1 MGKNDCRRIPIRF
14 SYDNPEH
21 MRILDTLDDLNLDVH
36 KSKSHFIMN
45 AIAFYMDAIES
56 GNLTNA
62 AVQKQKEMEK
72 EFVTKDELEE
82 RIKQISES
90 IKTELYQDVVKFL
103 GGMMLMPV
111 ANRNNIASPSTGHD
125 GYERDIGSHV
135 EDDAT
140 KKEDDISKT
149 LGQYDSV
156 LSQVMSWSE
165 D

>member
-21 MRILDTLDDLNLDVH
+21 MRILDTLDDLNLEVH

-62 AVQKQKEMEK
+62 AVQKQREMEK
-72 EFVTKDELEE
+72 EFVTKDELDE
-82 RIKQISES
+82 RLASISGE

-103 GGMMLMPV
+103 GGMMLMP
-111 ANRNNIASPSTGHD
+111 AAYRSDFSQNRSPDNS
-125 GYERDIGSHV
+125 YERNTGTQGNADSDN
-135 EDDAT
+135 E
-140 KKEDDISKT
+140 EDISKA
-149 LGQYDSV
+149 LGKYDNV